1 MVDSDAF
8 SNAIRLKV
16 FLITG
21 FLRILLSLVLLSGE
35 FKITKE
41 FTASY
46 KNKRSTGRITHP
58 RKPFKSLSLCKTHYI
73 YFMRIDGS

>member
-35 FKITKE
+35 FEI
-41 FTASY
+41 
-46 KNKRSTGRITHP
+46 
-58 RKPFKSLSLCKTHYI
+58 YI
-73 YFMRIDGS
+73 WCIFH